1 MTMMIV
7 MVMMEIRMEFND
19 DVPYGIIR
27 HGWLGKPLQMEVLM
41 GGNHRSLQMDFPAR
55 GYI

>member
-41 GGNHRSLQMDFPAR
+41 GGIIDLCKWIFQLE
-55 GYI
+55 GIY

>member
-7 MVMMEIRMEFND
+7 MVMMEIRMELND

-27 HGWLGKPLQMEVLM
+27 HGWLEKPLQMEVLM
-41 GGNHRSLQMDFPAR
+41 GEIIEL
-55 GYI
+55 